1 MSVVKSDKSDAL
13 GIMYE
18 QIHGSTKGEK
28 LTDWSTSKG
37 AFNVSILNQ

>member
-1 MSVVKSDKSDAL
+1 VLLRTTNGLMSVVKSDKSDAL

-28 LTDWSTSKG
+28 LTD
-37 AFNVSILNQ
+37 